1 MKRSSICFLTLMILC
16 LPLRAENPK
25 ALNLSIN
32 GVTGTVLA
40 NVEKR
45 LNELQHTRALEE
57 LNQDELRHQINQ
69 ALQPYGYFKAEVIIR
84 VTNNQNITIN
94 IIPGPQVYCSAV
106 EVIIEGEGRNNPAI
120 LKAVNTF
127 PLKPDSPL
135 FTDVYNQGKQNI
147 INSAENAGFLHG
159 AFSKSEIL
167 INEQDNTAQITLIF
181 NTGPLYY
188 FGQVQFDPTNINPE
202 LLHRYVPFQTGQPY
216 STDQVLKFNDYLSN
230 SGYFNSVLVKPDVTS
245 EQEVPIKVH
254 LQPVPKYSYSLGAG
268 YGTDTGVRG
277 RAGLYVVPVN
287 RRGHKFNAL
296 AQGSFTQNALQAQY
310 LIPGRNPVID
320 QYSIT
325 GNFSSLNYN
334 TGYSNAFLLSLA
346 QQHNIDHLK
355 RSLSLNG
362 LYESF
367 HYSLQPSENQLLLY
381 PKATITLSQTSNI
394 LFSPSGYNITF
405 NGLGANKFTFS
416 NLDFGQLS
424 VDAKAAIRFDSL
436 RLRLYGHTI
445 QGITATSNINKL
457 PLSLALLL
465 GGTDNLKGYSFNSI
479 GPGRIISYGGFE
491 VQKEMKKNWYL
502 IGFYDAGDVYNPSP
516 KEFQYD
522 VGAGLMWVSPIGP
535 IKVGLAQPVNSW
547 LQRTSSSPRLVIS
560 LGPDL

>member
-1 MKRSSICFLTLMILC
+1 MKRSICFLILLILC
-16 LPLRAENPK
+16 MPLMAENTN

-45 LNELQHTRALEE
+45 LNELQHTGALEG
-57 LNQDELRHQINQ
+57 LDQDELRHQISQ
-69 ALQPYGYFKAEVIIR
+69 ALQPYGYFKAKIR
-84 VTNNQNITIN
+84 INVTNTQSITIN
-94 IIPGPQVYCSAV
+94 IIPGPQIYCSSV
-106 EVIIEGEGRNNPAI
+106 EVIIEGEGQNNPAI
-120 LKAVNTF
+120 LKVVNELT
-127 PLKPDSPL
+127 LKPGTPL
-135 FTDVYNQGKQNI
+135 FTEVYNQAKQNI

-159 AFSKSEIL
+159 AFSKAEIL

-181 NTGPLYY
+181 NTGSLYY

-202 LLHRYVPFQTGQPY
+202 LLHRFVPFHQGQPY
-216 STDQVLKFNDYLSN
+216 STEQVLKLNDHLSN
-230 SGYFNSVLVKPDVTS
+230 SGYFNSVLVKPEITD
-245 EQEVPIKVH
+245 EKMIPIKVH

-296 AQGSFTQNALQAQY
+296 AQGSFTQNSLQAQY
-310 LIPGRNPVID
+310 LIPGANPVID

-346 QQHNIDHLK
+346 QQHNLEHLK

-367 HYSLQPSENQLLLY
+367 HYSLQSNENQVLLY
-381 PKATITLSQTSNI
+381 PKASVTLSQTSNI

-405 NGLGANKFTFS
+405 NGLGANKFTCS

-424 VDAKAAIRFDSL
+424 VDAKAAIRIDSL

-502 IGFYDAGDVYNPSP
+502 IGFYDAGDVYNPTP

-535 IKVGLAQPVNSW
+535 IKAGLAQPVNSK
-547 LQRTSSSPRLVIS
+547 LQRTSSGPRLVIS